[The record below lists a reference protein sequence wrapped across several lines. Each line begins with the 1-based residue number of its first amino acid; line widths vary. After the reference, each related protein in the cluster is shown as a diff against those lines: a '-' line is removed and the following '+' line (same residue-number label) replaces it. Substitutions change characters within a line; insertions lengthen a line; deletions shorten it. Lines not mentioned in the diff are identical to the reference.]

1 MASKK
6 SKLPNPKRVNYPPT
20 RRSRRLAGLQP
31 QTIFLDKAEPPPG
44 SPRWRVEP
52 LNLTKPTRWAPTD
65 PLGFSSDPALL
76 NYDEWKGEY
85 GAQKVMTDT
94 YGLTNCVPV
103 FMSQDWTDTLFES
116 NGRYYLWCRYGNTMV
131 RILHDLEEIKQIIN
145 DWGQGAL
152 SMEYMGP
159 V

>member
-6 SKLPNPKRVNYPPT
+6 SKLPNPKRINYPP
-20 RRSRRLAGLQP
+20 RRSRRLAGLVP
-31 QTIFLDKAEPPPG
+31 QTIFLDKPEPPPG

-52 LNLTKPTRWAPTD
+52 LNGTKPTRWAPTD
-65 PLGFSSDPALL
+65 PLGFSSDPVGLY
-76 NYDEWKGEY
+76 YDEWKGEY

-94 YGLTNCVPV
+94 HGLTNCVPV
-103 FMSQDWTDTLFES
+103 FVSQDWNHTLFES
-116 NGRYYLWCRYGNTMV
+116 NGEYYLWDRMGNSLV
-131 RILHDLEEIKQIIN
+131 RILHCLEEIKQIIT

-152 SMEYMGP
+152 SMEFIGF

>member
-6 SKLPNPKRVNYPPT
+6 SKLPNPKRVNYP
-20 RRSRRLAGLQP
+20 P

-52 LNLTKPTRWAPTD
+52 LNLTKPTRVSNIYCSISIKILADDQQWAPTD

-103 FMSQDWTDTLFES
+103 FMSQDWTDTFFES
-116 NGRYYLWCRYGNTMV
+116 NGRYYL
-131 RILHDLEEIKQIIN
+131 
-145 DWGQGAL
+145 
-152 SMEYMGP
+152 
-159 V
+159 